1 MTQTDPF
8 PEVRTRVELGAAPAR
23 EWIECAGCLEHES
36 VGDPR
41 DQMFWAE
48 RHAKAHPGHNRFRT
62 VRQSNFRI
70 APTGFAVPVGGL
82 TEDDPVCGVTEII
95 PSDPEWLAQF
105 GFEPYLGNVVVTCS
119 ESPHTCAEGYVVH
132 CGHILGDDGETVTG
146 TYYWGPGYRPT
157 SLVHPPEPAR

>member
-1 MTQTDPF
+1 MTQADPF

-23 EWIECAGCLEHES
+23 EWIECAGCLENES

-41 DQMFWAE
+41 DQMLWAE
-48 RHAKAHPGHNRFRT
+48 RHAKEHPSHDRFRA

-70 APTGFAVPVGGL
+70 APSGFAVPVGGL
-82 TEDDPVCGVTEII
+82 TEDDPVCGVTVTL
-95 PSDPEWLAQF
+95 PGDPEWLTRF
-105 GFEPYLGNVVVTCS
+105 GFDPDSGSVTVTCGEPS
-119 ESPHTCAEGYVVH
+119 HGCPAVGVIH

-157 SLVHPPEPAR
+157 SLICSPEPAR